1 MVDSTISI
9 KISGYIDIQNLT
21 TLSPTMTGSELK
33 TKVFSLYDMVKND
46 IGYRV
51 TLHEEDTYMNIDE
64 LYGNNSDTFA
74 EYDVDYY
81 EVPDDFV
88 EFADNYINNHMD
100 IVEIEEVSFDSYY
113 EYGEMRGY
121 DYVATINIK
130 WANVV
135 KAYKNK

>member
-9 KISGYIDIQNLT
+9 KISGYIDIQDLT
-21 TLSPTMTGSELK
+21 TLSPTMTGAELK
-33 TKVFSLYDMVKND
+33 TKVYNLYDMVKND
-46 IGYRV
+46 ISYRL

-81 EVPDDFV
+81 AVPDDFV

-100 IVEIEEVSFDSYY
+100 IIEIEDASFYGYY
-113 EYGEMRGY
+113 EYNEIKGY

-130 WANVV
+130 WADVV
-135 KAYKNK
+135 TAYKQN